1 MNPLVSI
8 GIPIYNVESYI
19 QRCAKSLFE
28 QTYDN
33 IEYIFVNDY
42 TPDKSV
48 NILQDLLDEYPNR
61 KKQTIILHNTK
72 NLGPSTTRN
81 IAIDSM
87 TGQFVMWV
95 DSDDFIEPDM
105 VEKLI
110 IAQSSNDA
118 DIVTCNVVV
127 DMPKNVTRIMKSP
140 VYNSAHDMTIQLLR
154 MSVPVSVWARLIR
167 LNLYKSHHVK
177 SIDGINNAED
187 YQVMPRLAYY
197 AKCVTNI
204 PDALYHYNCQ
214 NQASYTA
221 SYSVKQSEQVI
232 SSVHFLES
240 FFKDKGREYID
251 ALGYAKMQI
260 LARDLVKC
268 CRFSLKAHYY
278 RTLQIVK
285 QMDPKY
291 KRSLSIPFRLIFMMP
306 EYYTAKIY
314 VMLASL
320 FKK

>member
-72 NLGPSTTRN
+72 NLGLSTTRN

-118 DIVTCNVVV
+118 DIVT
-127 DMPKNVTRIMKSP
+127 
-140 VYNSAHDMTIQLLR
+140 
-154 MSVPVSVWARLIR
+154 
-167 LNLYKSHHVK
+167 
-177 SIDGINNAED
+177 
-187 YQVMPRLAYY
+187 
-197 AKCVTNI
+197 
-204 PDALYHYNCQ
+204 
-214 NQASYTA
+214 
-221 SYSVKQSEQVI
+221 
-232 SSVHFLES
+232 
-240 FFKDKGREYID
+240 
-251 ALGYAKMQI
+251 
-260 LARDLVKC
+260 
-268 CRFSLKAHYY
+268 
-278 RTLQIVK
+278 
-285 QMDPKY
+285 
-291 KRSLSIPFRLIFMMP
+291 
-306 EYYTAKIY
+306 
-314 VMLASL
+314 
-320 FKK
+320 